1 MLTWRTPKMNSKM
14 IVSSMRAFA
23 RPIAATRVLA
33 LGGVVTLAITAA
45 AHAESRV
52 ALVVGNGAYK
62 AVPGLP
68 NPPNDAQDV
77 SQALTSLGF
86 QVTLLVD
93 ADRAKFQ
100 KEVEAF
106 GQKAKAADVSMF
118 YYGGHGLQV
127 ASRNYLLPVDAELHK
142 VEDIDKETIH
152 LDSVLDAQTGGS
164 GIHLVFLDACRN
176 DPTRYSKTPLRST
189 GLARTG
195 NAPGF
200 LIAYATQPDN
210 VALDGAGRNS
220 PFASALLD
228 HLATPGLDISSMM
241 IEVRK
246 DVIAATGSAQVPW
259 DNSSLT
265 RQFYFIGDSEKMSPE
280 TLLWQIAAQQRDKNL
295 LAIYLER
302 FPKGPHAED
311 VRALLPSFGE
321 SLKPPDKTGASGE
334 DDLWKLALSS
344 RQNDVAQLY
353 LARYPSGAHA
363 QEAGALLSSLK
374 SAETAAADPAGTC
387 ERLATHPS
395 DATASAPGVDFAAL
409 AARAP
414 QAVEACGEAVRRR
427 PDNPHFLALL
437 ARATFAAGRQTEA
450 VALYR
455 KAADAGDSRAMV
467 SLATLMEN
475 GDHAPRDLSAAYALY
490 EKAAA
495 RDNPDASINL
505 GVALFNGV
513 GVRKDVPRAL
523 ELFRHASQLGSA
535 RATFN
540 LAKLVSD
547 GVGGAKPS
555 ESLDLFKKA
564 ADLGYPGAY
573 RAAALLMDV
582 GHVTPHDSEGAA
594 DQILECVRADF
605 GECLSELTGK
615 TQIWGADTVRA
626 MQTRLKG
633 AGYYAG
639 PADGKSG
646 PQLEPALRQWRQQG
660 PPKKA

>member
-1 MLTWRTPKMNSKM
+1 MRIFIPPIVAIRTLCALTL
-14 IVSSMRAFA
+14 
-23 RPIAATRVLA
+23 LA
-33 LGGVVTLAITAA
+33 LVMLVDASAA
-45 AHAESRV
+45 RAESRV
-52 ALVVGNGAYK
+52 ALVIGNGAYK
-62 AVPGLP
+62 TVPALP
-68 NPPNDAQDV
+68 NPPNDAKDV

-93 ADRAKFQ
+93 ASRADFQ
-100 KEVEAF
+100 KQVDEF
-106 GQKAKAADVSMF
+106 SRKAKTADVSMF
-118 YYGGHGLQV
+118 YYGGHGFQV
-127 ASRNYLLPVDAELHK
+127 ASRNYLLPVDADLKK
-142 VEDIDKETIH
+142 VEDIETQTIH

-176 DPTRYSKTPLRST
+176 DPTRNSRTPLRST

-220 PFASALLD
+220 PFASALLN
-228 HLATPGLDISSMM
+228 HLATPGLDVSSMM

-246 DVIAATGSAQVPW
+246 DVIAETGSAQVPW

-265 RQFYFIGDSEKMSPE
+265 RQFYFIGSDRERMSPE
-280 TLLWQIAAQQRDKNL
+280 SLLWQLAAQQRDRTL
-295 LAIYLER
+295 LAFYLER

-321 SLKPPDKTGASGE
+321 SLSGSVDHGASVE

-344 RQNDVAQLY
+344 RQDDVTRLY
-353 LARYPSGAHA
+353 LQRFPSGLHA
-363 QEAGALLSSLK
+363 KEAAALLSSLK
-374 SAETAAADPAGTC
+374 SAELAAADPTGVC

-395 DATASAPGVDFAAL
+395 DATATAPGVDFATL
-409 AARAP
+409 AAHAS
-414 QAVEACGEAVRRR
+414 QAVEACGEAVSTH

-437 ARATFAAGRQTEA
+437 ARATFASGRQTDA

-475 GDHAPRDLSAAYALY
+475 GDHAPRDLKSAYALY

-495 RDNPDASINL
+495 RDNTDAAINL
-505 GVALFNGV
+505 GVALFNGI
-513 GVRKDVPRAL
+513 GVRKDVDRAV

-555 ESLDLFKKA
+555 EALDLFKRA

-582 GHVTPHDSEGAA
+582 GRVTPHDPDGAA
-594 DQILECVRADF
+594 DLVLECVRADF
-605 GECLSELTGK
+605 GDCLSELTGR
-615 TQIWGADTVRA
+615 TQVWGADTVRA
-626 MQTRLKG
+626 LQTRLKA

-639 PADGKSG
+639 PCDGKSG
-646 PQLEPALRQWRQQG
+646 PTLEPALRQWRQQG